1 MIDFKDHKSDLTLSG
16 SDGAVVVRNDKIE
29 VYVPTIDDEIVPGN
43 DDPLNTV
50 NTIAFLMY
58 ALDRSDWFL
67 EFVQEVEGAYEDYRD
82 EMQKDKVEKLGLRV
96 IDGGKDT

>member
-1 MIDFKDHKSDLTLSG
+1 MIDFKDHESNLTLSG

-29 VYVPTIDDEIVPGN
+29 VYVPAMDDEIMPGN

-67 EFVQEVEGAYEDYRD
+67 DFVKEVEGAYEDYKHD
-82 EMQKDKVEKLGLRV
+82 EKKEKVKKLGLRV
-96 IDGGKDT
+96 IDGGKET